1 MNMQNNKVVPSRID
15 GLDGLRG
22 IAIGLVLIHHLH
34 AYLLTWWP
42 TGGGLAQGDAGQVL
56 NFLWV
61 GVDLFYVLSGFFISL
76 AVLRAKDWNPLRFA
90 RSRLTRILPAYYL
103 SMLLVLVFV
112 EYHMLSDARGWTAI
126 GLHVL
131 MLHQWQSWSMFLIN
145 GPYWTLGVEFLFY
158 LVMMVLAPWWRMRHG
173 WLLVPLCLA
182 VGLVWRA
189 GVFLGVE
196 EPQRFF
202 FAVQI
207 PGAMDEFA
215 LGMLVAWCYQKGWLD
230 LRGTSAA
237 MVGLTSMVI
246 GAGLV
251 AYCLKVYALGG
262 SPYWVSAWHVVW
274 SKTILCAGFASALI
288 GFVVWQGRNP
298 VLRLLRWTGIV
309 FLGRISYSVYL
320 YHVPVLLLVYR
331 HLDFLHSRPTAFVAV
346 CVAGSLL
353 LAWISY
359 RLVEVRWH
367 PSA

>member
-1 MNMQNNKVVPSRID
+1 MNKQKSNFVPSRID

-42 TGGGLAQGDAGQVL
+42 AGGGLAGGDAGQVL

-76 AVLRAKDWNPLRFA
+76 AVLRAKEWDPQRFA
-90 RSRLTRILPAYYL
+90 RSRLTRILPAYYI
-103 SMLLVLVFV
+103 SMLFALLFV
-112 EYHMLSDARGWTAI
+112 EYAMLGSAQGWAAI

-145 GPYWTLGVEFLFY
+145 GPYWTLGVEFCFY
-158 LVMMVLAPWWRMRHG
+158 LVMMVVAPWWRMRQG
-173 WLLVPLCLA
+173 WLLIPFFCTVA
-182 VGLVWRA
+182 WVWRA
-189 GVFLGVE
+189 AVFYGVD

-207 PGAMDEFA
+207 PGALDEFA
-215 LGMLVAWCYQKGWLD
+215 LGMLVAWCHQKTWLD
-230 LRGTSAA
+230 LRGARAA
-237 MVGLTSMVI
+237 WVGVI
-246 GAGLV
+246 GLLLGVGLV
-251 AYCLKVYALGG
+251 AYCLKAYALGG

-274 SKTILCAGFASALI
+274 SKTILCAGFTGALV
-288 GFVVWQGRNP
+288 GFVVWRVHNP
-298 VLRLLRWTGIV
+298 VLELLRWVGVV

-331 HLDFLHSRPTAFVAV
+331 HVDALHSSPNVFVMV

-353 LAWISY
+353 LAWVSY